1 MNSLMVVIPDRLTPI
16 IEKGEFTPRYYN
28 PGNAFANVHLVL
40 MNDDQPPL
48 DKLRLTVGDADLHV
62 HNFNGIDFKTSGY
75 YRLKTLRQWAQRE
88 SEALGEIEVDLVR
101 GYGHHLST
109 FAAAEF
115 ARIRKVPFVV
125 SLHGNPDVDYL
136 RGRLARNWRQ
146 RVEGYLARR
155 FEVAALRAADI
166 VLPVYSPIVPFL
178 RSIGVPR
185 FEVVHN
191 AVGYGIT
198 PKANHDL
205 EDGVLRAICVGRQE
219 PGQKNPAAIVE
230 AVARTPN
237 VRLTLIGN
245 GELHEALVAMVADLG
260 IGDRVRF
267 HKGMENAEVLREMQ
281 AADAFIYQSENYELS
296 KGTMEAALIG
306 LPIIV
311 NQRRGGLAQEI
322 QDSPFL
328 IVQDNVAGYEQALR
342 QVLADSGTR
351 RRLGQDARRYA
362 LSRWDPTSME
372 DKVAGIYRTL
382 VETSKVGA
390 R

>member
-1 MNSLMVVIPDRLTPI
+1 M
-16 IEKGEFTPRYYN
+16 
-28 PGNAFANVHLVL
+28 
-40 MNDDQPPL
+40 
-48 DKLRLTVGDADLHV
+48 VGDAALYV
-62 HNFNGIDFKTSGY
+62 HNFKNIGFEESKF
-75 YRLKTLRQWAQRE
+75 YRIRTLREWAKAQFQ
-88 SEALGEIEVDLVR
+88 SLNLHGIDLVR
-101 GYGHHLST
+101 AYGHHVST
-109 FAAAEF
+109 FAASEF
-115 ARIRKVPFVV
+115 AKYLNAPFVV

-155 FEVAALRAADI
+155 FEVAALRAADV

-178 RSIGVPR
+178 RSINVPR

-205 EDGVLRAICVGRQE
+205 EGGVLRAICVGRQE

-281 AADAFIYQSENYELS
+281 EADAFIYQSENYELS

-351 RRLGQDARRYA
+351 RRLGEDARRYA

-382 VETSKVGA
+382 VETSKAGA
-390 R
+390 RL